1 MLLSNLF
8 YKYLKARADWRPN
21 EGSKGRGKRGPGQYD
36 RKMKL
41 EFARPALS
49 AWGRGDNPRRRSP
62 AQNIPLN
69 LLRVLT
75 PSPGLS
81 ASSGNLP
88 TTTWCKQLGSG
99 RCQRTRR
106 AIVQPNWKET
116 RIPAPPHPTA
126 LCRLVLTSS
135 FFLFSSFTSVFL
147 ISALKASA
155 SPFWSSLAS
164 RSMR

>member
-8 YKYLKARADWRPN
+8 YTHLKARADWRPN

-36 RKMKL
+36 RKIKL

-49 AWGRGDNPRRRSP
+49 AWGRGDNPGRGSP

-69 LLRVLT
+69 LLRMLT
-75 PSPGLS
+75 PPP
-81 ASSGNLP
+81 ASLLLRDLL

-106 AIVQPNWKET
+106 AIVQPSWKET
-116 RIPAPPHPTA
+116 GIPAPPHPTA